1 MQDVDRGASV
11 KFDSPLRYPGGKTAL
26 GPFLAETIALNGLA
40 NCAYFEPFA
49 GGAGAALWLLRKGIV
64 SEVHINDL
72 DPCVAAFWRAALG
85 EPDRFSDAIMSAKLD
100 IDEWKRQRDIY
111 TAKDA
116 SKPFELGFATF
127 YLNRCNRSGVL
138 ADAGPIGGYAQT
150 GKWKMDA
157 RFYRESLATRV
168 RELGRSSDRI
178 HLSDMDAHRFLIEKL
193 PRGRGRSRVFAYLD
207 PPYWEKGGR
216 LYLNSYAP
224 ERHRELALYM
234 QRQRALRWVMSYD
247 DTPQVE
253 RLYADAD
260 VHRFSWRYNINEPRD
275 ATELLIAPRNL
286 QLPSLDGREGR
297 QACLT

>member
-1 MQDVDRGASV
+1 M

-72 DPCVAAFWRAALG
+72 DPCVAAFWQAALG

-100 IDEWKRQRDIY
+100 IDEWRRQRDIH
-111 TAKDA
+111 TARDA

-138 ADAGPIGGYAQT
+138 SDAGPIGGYAQT

-168 RELGRSSDRI
+168 RELGRLSDRI
-178 HLSDMDAHRFLIEKL
+178 HLSDLDAQRFLIEKL

-207 PPYWEKGGR
+207 PPYWGKGGR
-216 LYLNSYAP
+216 LYFNSYTP
-224 ERHRELALYM
+224 EDHEALSAYM

-247 DTPQVE
+247 DAVDIRRMYSAACT
-253 RLYADAD
+253 RHL
-260 VHRFSWRYNINEPRD
+260 SLRYNLSKSRT
-275 ATELLIAPRNL
+275 AQELLITPSHVELPTGPR
-286 QLPSLDGREGR
+286 PDGT
-297 QACLT
+297 QAWLST